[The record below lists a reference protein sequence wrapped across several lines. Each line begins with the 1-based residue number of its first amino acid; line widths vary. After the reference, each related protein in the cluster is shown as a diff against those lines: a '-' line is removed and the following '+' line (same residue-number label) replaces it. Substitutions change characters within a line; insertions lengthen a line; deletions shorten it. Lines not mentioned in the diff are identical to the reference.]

1 VDGPTILYM
10 RYYWVGPPDY
20 IYDITGWAH
29 HIIYAILVDGPT
41 ILYMRYYWVG
51 PPYYICD
58 ITGWADQIIYT
69 ILLSEPII
77 LYMRYYW
84 VGPPYYDITEW
95 ALAYVTY
102 DILLSHT
109 SDSNVSISD

>member
-1 VDGPTILYM
+1 VILGVQPTQ
-10 RYYWVGPPDY
+10 P
-20 IYDITGWAH
+20 
-29 HIIYAILVDGPT
+29 HIEYAILLGGPT
-41 ILYMRYYWVG
+41 RLYIRYYWVG

-58 ITGWADQIIYT
+58 ISGWAHHIIYA
-69 ILLSEPII
+69 IL
-77 LYMRYYW
+77 
-84 VGPPYYDITEW
+84 PYYDITEW